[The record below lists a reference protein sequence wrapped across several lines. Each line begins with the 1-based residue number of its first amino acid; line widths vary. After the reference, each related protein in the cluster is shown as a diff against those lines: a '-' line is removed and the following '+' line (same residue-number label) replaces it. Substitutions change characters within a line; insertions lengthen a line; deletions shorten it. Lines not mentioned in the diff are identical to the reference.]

1 MYVQYL
7 RKTINQTK
15 QITDL
20 SHSKILEKIVYKRLY
35 EYLMDNNLL
44 IEQNSGFKRKD
55 STVNQLLK
63 IVHQIYQDI
72 NNGKDTCLVFLDVSK
87 AFDKVWHKG
96 LLFKLRQLG
105 IAGTLYDWIEHYLT
119 GRSQKVVINGI
130 SSSLRNLQTG
140 VPQGSILGPLLFLI
154 YINDIINDLQ
164 CNVNLFAD
172 DTSIQKCLDSHD
184 GFKVINDD
192 LLKLSIYGT
201 QWLITFNALKTEYII
216 VSKRK
221 TRAMHPDL
229 LLNDTKLTEVNN
241 HKHLGLTISNN
252 MSWSSHINEI
262 LAKAEKS
269 LSMMRRSKHILPRS
283 CLDKLYKSM
292 ILPLLDYC
300 DVIYDSC
307 TMYESEQLDKL
318 QRKASLLCT
327 GAFRITSNE
336 KLLKEL
342 GWPKLKNRR
351 TSHRL
356 VLFYKILN
364 DLTPQ
369 YLKQLCNLIPHNTN
383 NYQLRRNNSFL
394 VPFIHRKS
402 FSKSYFPK
410 TIRDWNKLPNDV
422 KQSQSLNIFK
432 TRIRSLYEPLVQNK
446 LYSYGHGLSKVNHC
460 RIRLGLSHLNSHLYR
475 YNLVDSPSCSNPDCG
490 GTTESEEHYFLI
502 CPKFNNERRLLLEN
516 ISNKLFPN
524 VHHNTF
530 ITLMPK
536 YVCKVL
542 LEGSIDASYGENI
555 SILDDVFKYIDST
568 KRFNT
573 FKELIDTSTDN

>member
-1 MYVQYL
+1 M
-7 RKTINQTK
+7 
-15 QITDL
+15 
-20 SHSKILEKIVYKRLY
+20 
-35 EYLMDNNLL
+35 
-44 IEQNSGFKRKD
+44 
-55 STVNQLLK
+55 
-63 IVHQIYQDI
+63 
-72 NNGKDTCLVFLDVSK
+72 
-87 AFDKVWHKG
+87 WHEG

-105 IAGTLYDWIEHYLT
+105 IVGTLYDWIEHYLT

-154 YINDIINDLQ
+154 YINDITNDLQ

-172 DTSIQKCLDSHD
+172 DTSIQKCLDSHAD
-184 GFKVINDD
+184 FKVINDD

-229 LLNDTKLTEVNN
+229 FLNDTNFTEVNN

-252 MSWSSHINEI
+252 MSWLSHINEI
-262 LAKAEKS
+262 LAKAEKR

-292 ILPLLDYC
+292 ILHC

-336 KLLKEL
+336 QLLKEL

-364 DLTPQ
+364 DLTP
-369 YLKQLCNLIPHNTN
+369 PPPPNT
-383 NYQLRRNNSFL
+383 
-394 VPFIHRKS
+394 
-402 FSKSYFPK
+402 
-410 TIRDWNKLPNDV
+410 
-422 KQSQSLNIFK
+422 
-432 TRIRSLYEPLVQNK
+432 
-446 LYSYGHGLSKVNHC
+446 
-460 RIRLGLSHLNSHLYR
+460 
-475 YNLVDSPSCSNPDCG
+475 
-490 GTTESEEHYFLI
+490 
-502 CPKFNNERRLLLEN
+502 
-516 ISNKLFPN
+516 
-524 VHHNTF
+524 
-530 ITLMPK
+530 
-536 YVCKVL
+536 
-542 LEGSIDASYGENI
+542 
-555 SILDDVFKYIDST
+555 
-568 KRFNT
+568 
-573 FKELIDTSTDN
+573 